1 MCRKFDSCQS
11 NFIAY
16 SVHSSSGSTFHPY
29 SVVAIG
35 GHNGAGRTVFNILT
49 RIEGG
54 GVANYENIKDYG
66 FDKRTAKEQREIA
79 VMGGKASGEAR
90 RRKADFRKTLNMLLT
105 AEIDNE
111 EYKPVLEALGIE
123 CTLESALNMAMIKEG
138 LAGNVKAYEAIAKY
152 AGQSN
157 QTERDDEEQR
167 IRTERAKRARDL
179 EVGNDDSND
188 ENIQNFLKAMRP
200 TQEDL
205 EELFDN
211 VGDGENEGEEKTE

>member
-1 MCRKFDSCQS
+1 M
-11 NFIAY
+11 
-16 SVHSSSGSTFHPY
+16 
-29 SVVAIG
+29 
-35 GHNGAGRTVFNILT
+35 
-49 RIEGG
+49 
-54 GVANYENIKDYG
+54 ANYENIKDYG

-105 AEIDNE
+105 AEIDSE

>member
-1 MCRKFDSCQS
+1 M
-11 NFIAY
+11 
-16 SVHSSSGSTFHPY
+16 
-29 SVVAIG
+29 VAIG
-35 GHNGAGRTVFNILT
+35 GHNGAGRTVFFILSG
-49 RIEGG
+49 IEGG
-54 GVANYENIKDYG
+54 GVVNNENIKDYG

>member
-1 MCRKFDSCQS
+1 M
-11 NFIAY
+11 
-16 SVHSSSGSTFHPY
+16 
-29 SVVAIG
+29 
-35 GHNGAGRTVFNILT
+35 
-49 RIEGG
+49 
-54 GVANYENIKDYG
+54 ANYENIKDYG

-105 AEIDNE
+105 AKIDSE
-111 EYKPVLEALGIE
+111 EWKPVLDALGVE

-167 IRTERAKRARDL
+167 IRTERAKRARDF

-211 VGDGENEGEEKTE
+211 VGDGENESEEKTE

>member
-1 MCRKFDSCQS
+1 M
-11 NFIAY
+11 
-16 SVHSSSGSTFHPY
+16 
-29 SVVAIG
+29 
-35 GHNGAGRTVFNILT
+35 
-49 RIEGG
+49 
-54 GVANYENIKDYG
+54 ANYENIKDYG

-105 AEIDNE
+105 AEIDSE
-111 EYKPVLEALGIE
+111 EWKPVLEALGVE